1 MSKSCVELAP
11 CLTGCCNL
19 GEGPAPH
26 LGTTIELALLVGAWM
41 SQRKLPYLPPAPQVM
56 RVGEQTLLPHV
67 GSTVELILV
76 LGEEDKPA
84 LRM

>member
-1 MSKSCVELAP
+1 
-11 CLTGCCNL
+11 
-19 GEGPAPH
+19 
-26 LGTTIELALLVGAWM
+26 M